1 MADMGERRTPSP
13 RGSVARMWEQRRR
26 ERVLL
31 ARLMREDREARRQVP
46 PPPGCP
52 SFVLPPPVPP
62 FEIRI
67 VRFVD

>member
-1 MADMGERRTPSP
+1 MGERRTPSP

-46 PPPGCP
+46 QPPGCL

-67 VRFVD
+67 ARFVE